1 MFFHRLPAFLFLLAV
16 CALPGIAQI
25 QQPHRRSVYS
35 IGGSV
40 RDDVSHRA
48 LENILVS
55 LKQLTGGTINTAFT
69 RSNGDFQFDGLGDGS
84 YILEIK
90 AKDYDQVQETITLSS
105 GSRLGLAFF
114 LAKTG
119 RTVNAVDPVSKM
131 SISAHQLSVP
141 HKAHDEFEKGM
152 TLIYLKSDYR
162 GAITQFQLA
171 IRDFPTYYEAYAEE
185 GGAYYQLQEADHAEE
200 ALRKSVELSSG
211 QYADASFTL
220 AALLTDKK
228 RYEEAA
234 TTSRQGISVD
244 SSSWRGPFE
253 LARALTA
260 LKQTEEAEKSAQQSR
275 DLMPDN
281 PPVYLLLANIHIQKK
296 DYPALLRDIDDYLRL
311 SPIGPEADQ
320 ARKTR
325 ERVQSMVIAP
335 KDESAGSGK
344 DKSQDDDDDAD
355 SATEKDASPQTEP
368 DRSGLPSLPAP
379 TAGNQ

>member
-1 MFFHRLPAFLFLLAV
+1 MFFRRLPLFLFLLALGV
-16 CALPGIAQI
+16 LPGMAQSRRNIFSVGGTIRDNIDHHAMESI
-25 QQPHRRSVYS
+25 QVT
-35 IGGSV
+35 
-40 RDDVSHRA
+40 
-48 LENILVS
+48 
-55 LKQLTGGTINTAFT
+55 LKQLTGPTVSTVYT
-69 RSNGDFQFDGLGDGS
+69 RGNGDFQFDGLHNGD
-84 YILEIK
+84 YIVEILVR
-90 AKDYDQVQETITLSS
+90 DYEPVRETLTIS
-105 GSRLGLAFF
+105 GNSILGLSIF
-114 LAKTG
+114 LTRSPGKVPNSGNPALQL
-119 RTVNAVDPVSKM
+119 

-152 TLIYLKSDYR
+152 TLIYLKADYR

-171 IRDFPTYYEAYAEE
+171 IKDFPTYYEAYAEE
-185 GGAYYQLQEADHAEE
+185 GSAYYQLQEAEHAEE

-228 RYEEAA
+228 HFEEAA
-234 TTSRQGISVD
+234 TAARQGISVD
-244 SSSWRGPFE
+244 TSSWRGPFE

-281 PPVYLLLANIHIQKK
+281 PPVYLLLANIHIQRK
-296 DYPALLRDIDDYLRL
+296 DYPALLRDLDDYLRL

-325 ERVQSMVIAP
+325 ERVQTMLNSP

-344 DKSQDDDDDAD
+344 EDSQDDDDDAD
-355 SATEKDASPQTEP
+355 TAPEKDSSPPAAP
-368 DRSGLPSLPAP
+368 DTSGLPSLPAP
-379 TAGNQ
+379 TPGNQ

>member
-1 MFFHRLPAFLFLLAV
+1 MFFRRLPLFLFLLALGV
-16 CALPGIAQI
+16 LPGMAQSRRNIFSVGGTIRDNIDHHAMESI
-25 QQPHRRSVYS
+25 QVT
-35 IGGSV
+35 
-40 RDDVSHRA
+40 
-48 LENILVS
+48 
-55 LKQLTGGTINTAFT
+55 LKQLTGPTVSTVYT
-69 RSNGDFQFDGLGDGS
+69 RGNGDFQFDGLHNGD
-84 YILEIK
+84 YIVEILVR
-90 AKDYDQVQETITLSS
+90 DYEPVRETLTIS
-105 GSRLGLAFF
+105 GNSILGLSIF
-114 LAKTG
+114 LTRSPGKVPNSGNPALQL
-119 RTVNAVDPVSKM
+119 

-152 TLIYLKSDYR
+152 TLIYLKADYR

-171 IRDFPTYYEAYAEE
+171 IKDFPTYYEAYAEE
-185 GGAYYQLQEADHAEE
+185 GSAYYQLQEAEHAEE

-228 RYEEAA
+228 HFEEAA
-234 TTSRQGISVD
+234 TAARQGISVD
-244 SSSWRGPFE
+244 ASSWRGPFE

-281 PPVYLLLANIHIQKK
+281 PPVYLLLANIHIQRK
-296 DYPALLRDIDDYLRL
+296 DYPALLRDLDDYLRL

-325 ERVQSMVIAP
+325 ERVQTMLNSP

-344 DKSQDDDDDAD
+344 EDSQDDDDDAD
-355 SATEKDASPQTEP
+355 TAPEKDSSPPAAP
-368 DRSGLPSLPAP
+368 DTSGLPSLPAP
-379 TAGNQ
+379 TPGNQ